1 MDKSPPTPSYKNI
14 KIILTAEP
22 PSTTTKRTTETYQ
35 KRHPTAKDKEE
46 VTTEQ
51 QKGHKHDKIRP
62 HACWAG
68 DHELESNYT
77 KSSPTGVKFLS
88 PKLGSPAYGN
98 GNRGGSP
105 KTPGFEGQQEFDWRN
120 YTELEETGTQL
131 LEDIPR
137 GLMYTRTQR
146 KKAMTS

>member
-1 MDKSPPTPSYKNI
+1 MDSCPSYKNI
-14 KIILTAEP
+14 KIVLTAEP
-22 PSTTTKRTTETYQ
+22 PSTTKRTTDTYQ
-35 KRHPTAKDKEE
+35 KRHATAKDKEE

-51 QKGHKHDKIRP
+51 QKGHKHDKINP
-62 HACWAG
+62 MPAG
-68 DHELESNYT
+68 RVTMNWKVIILR
-77 KSSPTGVKFLS
+77 SSPTGVKVLS

-105 KTPGFEGQQEFDWRN
+105 KEPGFEGQQEFDWRN
-120 YTELEETGTQL
+120 YKELEETGTQL

-137 GLMYTRTQR
+137 GLLYTRMQR